1 MTTVYMDTSAL
12 AKWYLNEARS
22 EDVEAYLRQVGPVA
36 VSSLTLLEMRSLLAR
51 RVREGSLNSSVG
63 GRVWAVV
70 EQDVTDGFLRRY
82 PLEDG
87 HLAAATGVFDLVSQ
101 TPLRSLDT
109 LHLAVARAIGTQV
122 LATADRVMA
131 AAALSLGLEVVRFD

>member
-1 MTTVYMDTSAL
+1 M
-12 AKWYLNEARS
+12 
-22 EDVEAYLRQVGPVA
+22 
-36 VSSLTLLEMRSLLAR
+36 
-51 RVREGSLNSSVG
+51 
-63 GRVWAVV
+63 
-70 EQDVTDGFLRRY
+70 
-82 PLEDG
+82 
-87 HLAAATGVFDLVSQ
+87 AAATGVFDLVSQ